1 LIDKLKQL
9 EQNLIILEKI
19 KKDYSLE
26 DIQSDKIDEWG
37 LRYGLLESIQII
49 IDISCHLVAEKNLG
63 VPKSYSD
70 CINLLITNKYLDADT
85 GKKVIRMVG
94 LRNLLVHDYGIVNLD
109 KLFSYLDNLG
119 DIKDFINQ
127 ISLS

>member
-1 LIDKLKQL
+1 MIDKLKQL